1 MFTCQI
7 CKKNFRRKDYLEKH
21 KQRKNPCKP
30 VNFVKENP
38 VPAKNKSRGV
48 SKSHH
53 FCIIDSRPIT
63 KISQKNDTF
72 CETVV
77 NETQNECKPENE
89 PIYKCE
95 YCNKKYRHKQNKY
108 RHLKTCKEKIKKLKE
123 EEKVKKILKKLEK
136 ENKTL
141 VICNNEEIV
150 INKNNSIST
159 NLNNSNSTS
168 SNSSIINNNI
178 TNNNTN
184 ITNNTINN
192 NTINNNNIIQYFP
205 HRNESIEKLMKIE
218 NKYNDL
224 QIIER
229 NSSFEQYLESL
240 KLHPSKIISL
250 YSTAIFNAHCIAAKT
265 SVISYEP
272 SYTKIRKHKK
282 NVENSYALIKKI
294 RGIECRKF

>member
-1 MFTCQI
+1 NLGVT
-7 CKKNFRRKDYLEKH
+7 LERNKVYET
-21 KQRKNPCKP
+21 KQNQ
-30 VNFVKENP
+30 
-38 VPAKNKSRGV
+38 
-48 SKSHH
+48 
-53 FCIIDSRPIT
+53 
-63 KISQKNDTF
+63 ISQNIIILGMDLVELEILDLDYYLLF
-72 CETVV
+72 
-77 NETQNECKPENE
+77 
-89 PIYKCE
+89 
-95 YCNKKYRHKQNKY
+95 
-108 RHLKTCKEKIKKLKE
+108 IKR
-123 EEKVKKILKKLEK
+123 
-136 ENKTL
+136 
-141 VICNNEEIV
+141 VIDE
-150 INKNNSIST
+150 
-159 NLNNSNSTS
+159 
-168 SNSSIINNNI
+168 
-178 TNNNTN
+178 
-184 ITNNTINN
+184 
-192 NTINNNNIIQYFP
+192 NNNNIIQYFP